1 MTSVRRLRAQQQKTM
16 PEVGFLGNVS
26 PGHAASFVA
35 AFKDGLGKIGFIEGQ
50 SVAIEYRWAEGHYDR
65 LPAFAAE
72 FVGRNVGVIMA
83 AGPGIAAAKN
93 ATTTKMRRERG
104 NVTF

>member
-35 AFKDGLGKIGFIEGQ
+35 AFKDGLGKIGFIEDK
-50 SVAIEYRWAEGHYDR
+50 A
-65 LPAFAAE
+65 
-72 FVGRNVGVIMA
+72 
-83 AGPGIAAAKN
+83 
-93 ATTTKMRRERG
+93 
-104 NVTF
+104 